1 MALPAVTLENQE
13 RTMTEEAEDNA
24 RIAALTSDA
33 VRHSGEKVVQDIMA
47 TVEAAE
53 ETTALLRQE
62 AEVLAAEIRKHTEA
76 FATRVSNYV
85 ENCHRAVSVFQT
97 YQSQIFDLDTKPMD
111 STVVAEIAATP
122 IAIEPPP
129 AIEVPVSAP
138 RTRIAAKVLPGL
150 NGAEIEN
157 RVEG

>member
-1 MALPAVTLENQE
+1 
-13 RTMTEEAEDNA
+13 MTEEAEDNA

-129 AIEVPVSAP
+129 AIPAPAP
-138 RTRIAAKVLPGL
+138 RTRIAAKVLPSL
-150 NGAEIEN
+150 NGADHET